1 MSRQKTIANPVS
13 LKGLGLFGGVPC
25 NMRFAPAPA
34 DSGLAFI
41 RCDLQSPVRI
51 AVRASNVVKNP
62 RRTSLVNGPAAAE
75 TVEHVLAAIWGCGID
90 NLSIEIDGPEIPSID
105 GSPLPFI
112 KVLQTAGVKEL
123 DAPRSEYIIT
133 EPVAVSEGDAM
144 LAALPGPTDCLEI
157 LYELDDLR
165 TPSIG
170 KQVLAFRLDKEDFIT
185 QIAPARTFML
195 EAEALEAQAQGLGK
209 HLSAKDLLV
218 MGPSGPID
226 NTLRF
231 PDEHVRHKVVDLVGD
246 MSLLGKRL
254 RGRIVACRSGHALNH
269 ALVRKLLEVIARGAR
284 GNTAGEPILDIRKIM
299 RILKHRYPFLMVDRV
314 LEIDGD
320 RRAVGVKNVTMN
332 EPFFQGHFPGQPI
345 MPGVMILEALAQL
358 SGILLSRRLEHTGK
372 IAVLLSMDRVKMR
385 RPVRPGDQL
394 VLEAESLH
402 VRTRTGH
409 CRCKAYVG
417 PEVAAEAEIKFM
429 LVDDEPV

>member
-1 MSRQKTIANPVS
+1 
-13 LKGLGLFGGVPC
+13 
-25 NMRFAPAPA
+25 MRFAPAPA

-314 LEIDGD
+314 LEIDGECAEVVDHVSEGHVFVDGRGIGDVEQSVIDD
-320 RRAVGVKNVTMN
+320 RRTLAHNGFLVAVVSLDKYTGGLVGDPQIVTRGFVYSI
-332 EPFFQGHFPGQPI
+332 EATAL
-345 MPGVMILEALAQL
+345 LERAKLEIGKLVQSGGTRSEVTERLQTHLA
-358 SGILLSRRLEHTGK
+358 RLVYEETG
-372 IAVLLSMDRVKMR
+372 R
-385 RPVRPGDQL
+385 RPMVMA
-394 VLEAESLH
+394 VVSK
-402 VRTRTGH
+402 V
-409 CRCKAYVG
+409 
-417 PEVAAEAEIKFM
+417 
-429 LVDDEPV
+429 